1 MPTMTEVSKMLF
13 RLPDEDYNAVAKYI
27 IFLSAYAG
35 LLTENSDLFYSKEN
49 QDHLNKAVKQLRDG
63 KGTPHELIEETDYG
77 KDMVR

>member
-49 QDHLNKAVKQLRDG
+49 
-63 KGTPHELIEETDYG
+63 
-77 KDMVR
+77 